1 MFTYQD
7 ARNEK
12 LAINAKLFAKQDDAA
27 ANQQMIDSVLKAN
40 PQIGVLMRKGKEI
53 YYVNF
58 PQYAESNNPQ
68 NLI

>member
-12 LAINAKLFAKQDDAA
+12 LESNAKLFAKQDNAA
-27 ANQQMIDSVLKAN
+27 AKQQIIDGLLKAY
-40 PQIGVLMRKGKEI
+40 PQIGVLMRKGKQI

-58 PQYAESNNPQ
+58 PQYAESNHPQ

>member
-12 LAINAKLFAKQDDAA
+12 LATNAKLFAKQDDAVA
-27 ANQQMIDSVLKAN
+27 QQQIIDGLLKAY
-40 PQIGVLMRKGKEI
+40 PQIGVLMRKGKQI

-58 PQYAESNNPQ
+58 PQYAESNHPQ

>member
-12 LAINAKLFAKQDDAA
+12 QAINATLFAKQDDAA
-27 ANQQMIDSVLKAN
+27 AKQTIIDGILKAY
-40 PQIGVLMRKGKEI
+40 PQIGVQMRKGKHI

-58 PQYAESNNPQ
+58 PQYAESNHPQ

>member
-12 LAINAKLFAKQDDAA
+12 LAINAKLFAKQDNAVA
-27 ANQQMIDSVLKAN
+27 KQKIIDGILKTY
-40 PQIGVLMRKGKEI
+40 PQIGVLMRKGKHV

-58 PQYAESNNPQ
+58 PQYQEANHPQ

>member
-12 LAINAKLFAKQDDAA
+12 LATNAKLFTKQDDAA
-27 ANQQMIDSVLKAN
+27 AKQQIIDGLLKAY
-40 PQIGVLMRKGKEI
+40 PQIGVLMRKGKQI

-58 PQYAESNNPQ
+58 PQYEESNHPQ

>member
-12 LAINAKLFAKQDDAA
+12 LATNAKLFAKQDDAVA
-27 ANQQMIDSVLKAN
+27 KQQIIDGLLKAY
-40 PQIGVLMRKGKEI
+40 PQIGVLMRKGKQI

-58 PQYAESNNPQ
+58 PQYAESNHPQ